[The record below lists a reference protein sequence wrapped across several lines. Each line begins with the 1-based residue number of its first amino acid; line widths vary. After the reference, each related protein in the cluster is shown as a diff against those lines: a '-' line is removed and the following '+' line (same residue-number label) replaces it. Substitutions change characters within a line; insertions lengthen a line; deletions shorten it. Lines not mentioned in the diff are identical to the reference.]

1 MAAMKR
7 PALLLMV
14 SVMATM
20 LATLLVTAGEAEAR
34 KARRPRVPRVLA
46 PTRSEVATLL
56 AAKLGHKATVS
67 KLMGPAGALRWAA
80 LYLVRDHRRNTARY
94 GVATVSRA
102 PVTPE
107 GAQGPISLDGT
118 AELPTAATP
127 SELIEP
133 VQWGTAAL
141 KDQDGDGKPELFVIY
156 GYNGPMEAA
165 LGDIYHRE
173 LALLNLDGAP
183 TLALH
188 LELDERPE
196 AMASR
201 EVLSKWSFSKP
212 VPGSPPEVT
221 MTSTIGDYDDR
232 ALARKVSVVKVTYR
246 WDAAGDRWL
255 RVAR

>member
-1 MAAMKR
+1 MRR
-7 PALLLMV
+7 PALLLML
-14 SVMATM
+14 SMM
-20 LATLLVTAGEAEAR
+20 ATLLLAAGAAQAR
-34 KARRPRVPRVLA
+34 KARKPRAPRVLA
-46 PTRSEVATLL
+46 PTRDQVAPLL
-56 AAKLGHKATVS
+56 AARLGHKATVS
-67 KLMGPAGALRWAA
+67 KLLGPAGALRWAA
-80 LYLVRDHRRNTARY
+80 LYVVRDHKRNTARH

-107 GAQGPISLDGT
+107 GGQGAISIDGT
-118 AELPTAATP
+118 AELPAAATP

-133 VQWGTAAL
+133 VHWGSAAL
-141 KDQDGDGKPELFVIY
+141 KDHDGDGKPELLVIY
-156 GYNGPMEAA
+156 GYNGPMSAG

-196 AMASR
+196 ALASR

-212 VPGSPPEVT
+212 APGSPPEVT
-221 MTSTIGDYDDR
+221 MTSTIGDYDAR
-232 ALARKVSVVKVTYR
+232 ARARKVRVVKVTYR
-246 WDAAGDRWL
+246 WDATGDSWL